1 MLLQACREGDLDV
14 VLRLVYTNPFLD
26 KQELRDAL
34 WESVRCRRL
43 EVLRSLIEFQVDPA
57 SVPSPGLS
65 QPPTVLSG
73 APWTPLVAL
82 AVNGS
87 AERAQIVAELLS
99 RSDRKRATSSTGL
112 SVARKISGS
121 MEDASVSLGETL
133 SKEGTTR
140 MPLQHIS
147 VPEREFVKA
156 KIGCP
161 AQRCPEKHEHNDA
174 VTQRPARWPRELQPL
189 TVLTESNGPE
199 ALEVRLQALQRD
211 SLQQLES
218 ALESVLRMVRSHRQ
232 QRLEQELQ
240 SVQRRHTEESKGRQ
254 TLEDELSCVVC
265 SEQEKTVLL
274 MPCRHLCTCQ
284 SCAEQLTTCPI
295 CRARID
301 RKVECLRP

>member
-1 MLLQACREGDLDV
+1 MLLQACRDGDLDV

-65 QPPTVLSG
+65 QPPRALSG
-73 APWTPLVAL
+73 VPWTPLVAL

-99 RSDRKRATSSTGL
+99 RSDRTTATSSTGL
-112 SVARKISGS
+112 SVPRKLSGA
-121 MEDASVSLGETL
+121 MEDASANLGEAP
-133 SKEGTTR
+133 SKEGAMR
-140 MPLQHIS
+140 MPIQQIS
-147 VPEREFVKA
+147 LHERGSVKA
-156 KIGCP
+156 NNGCSM
-161 AQRCPEKHEHNDA
+161 QRCPQKHEQNNA
-174 VTQRPARWPRELQPL
+174 VKPRPSTWPRELQSL

-218 ALESVLRMVRSHRQ
+218 ALESVLRTVRSHRQ

>member
-65 QPPTVLSG
+65 QPPRVLSG

-121 MEDASVSLGETL
+121 MEDASVSLGETQ
-133 SKEGTTR
+133 SKEGTMR
-140 MPLQHIS
+140 MPVQHIS
-147 VPEREFVKA
+147 VPERESVKA

-161 AQRCPEKHEHNDA
+161 AQRCPQKHEHNDA
-174 VTQRPARWPRELQPL
+174 VTRPATWPQELQPL